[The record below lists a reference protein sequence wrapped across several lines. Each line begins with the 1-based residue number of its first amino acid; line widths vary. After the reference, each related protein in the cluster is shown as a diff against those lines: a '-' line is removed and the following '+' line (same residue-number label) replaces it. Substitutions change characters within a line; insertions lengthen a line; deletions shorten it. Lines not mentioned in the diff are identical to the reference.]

1 MTAPVE
7 HIVQITSLAY
17 GGKGVGRIGGKVV
30 FVPYTAPGDEA
41 RVEIIEEKKGFS
53 EGALKG
59 LVTPSPLRQ
68 APCCGLYGVCGG
80 CTLQHIGYAHQLEWK
95 QKILEDSLK
104 RIGGI
109 EDIPFDP
116 PAGSPEVFNYRSRA
130 RFQVNGGNWGFF
142 ETRSHRVVQVDD
154 CPLLDP
160 AINSAFAW
168 IKGIFSSGRPGKAP
182 PIYAIDIGSDE
193 AVEKAVAA
201 FHVTEETGYPW
212 EDLLGEAGR
221 LKGLEV
227 WVGRPF
233 SREKGERVFSRGDV
247 LLNYEACGI
256 RYGAGI
262 SIFSQVNRPQ
272 NRALLERVVEYAALE
287 GNELAVDLFSGAG
300 NLTLPIARRARD
312 TVGVEYSPEACAQA
326 SGNAALNSIGGV
338 SFIASQAVAWLER
351 NAKPLEKDGVDV
363 VVLDP
368 PRGGELSAARVLSL
382 LRPKKIIY
390 VSCSPPTLARDISLL
405 TGRGYRVA
413 RAGLFDMFPQTFHI
427 ESVIR
432 LDLQGRPH

>member
-17 GGKGVGRIGGKVV
+17 GGKGVGRIDGKVV
-30 FVPYTAPGDEA
+30 FVPYTAPGDSA
-41 RVEIIEEKKGFS
+41 LVEIIEEKKGFS

-59 LVTPSPLRQ
+59 LVTHSPLRQ
-68 APCCGLYGVCGG
+68 APSCALYGVCGG
-80 CTLQHIGYAHQLEWK
+80 CTLQHIGYAAQIEWK
-95 QKILEDSLK
+95 QKILADSLK

-109 EDIPFDP
+109 GDIPFDP

-130 RFQVNGGNWGFF
+130 RFQVDGGRWGFF
-142 ETRSHRVVQVDD
+142 ETRSHRVVPMDA

-160 AINSAFAW
+160 VINRALARL
-168 IKGIFSSGRPGKAP
+168 KDIFSSGRHGKAP
-182 PIYAIDIGSDE
+182 PIFAVDIGSDE

-212 EDLLGEAGR
+212 EDLLGTAGP

-227 WVGRPF
+227 WAGRPF
-233 SREKGERVFSRGDV
+233 RREKGERVFSSGDV
-247 LLNYEACGI
+247 LLNYEALGI

-262 SIFSQVNRPQ
+262 SVFSQVNRPQ
-272 NRALLERVVEYAALE
+272 NRALIERVVEYSALE
-287 GNELAVDLFSGAG
+287 GDERVVDLFSGAG
-300 NLTLPIARRARD
+300 NLTLPLARRARD
-312 TVGVEYSPEACAQA
+312 TVGVEYSAEACAQA
-326 SGNAALNSIGGV
+326 CDNAAFNSVGAVG
-338 SFIASQAVAWLER
+338 FISSQSVAWLER

-368 PRGGELSAARVLSL
+368 PRGGELSAARALSL

-427 ESVIR
+427 ESVVR

>member
-1 MTAPVE
+1 ME

-68 APCCGLYGVCGG
+68 APSCGLYGVCGG

-130 RFQVNGGNWGFF
+130 RFQVEGGRWGFF
-142 ETRSHRVVQVDD
+142 EPRSHRVAPMDD

-160 AINSAFAW
+160 VINDVFAR
-168 IKGIFSSGRPGKAP
+168 IKSIFSSGKAGKAP
-182 PIYAIDIGSDE
+182 PVFAVDIGSDE
-193 AVEKAVAA
+193 AGDKAVAA

-212 EDLLGEAGR
+212 EGLLGEAGR

-227 WVGRPF
+227 WAGRPF
-233 SREKGERVFSRGDV
+233 RREKGERVLSLGDV
-247 LLNYEACGI
+247 LLNYEASGI

-262 SIFSQVNRPQ
+262 SVFSQVNRPQ
-272 NRALLERVVEYAALE
+272 NRALMERVVEYSALE
-287 GNELAVDLFSGAG
+287 GNERVLDLFSGAG
-300 NLTLPIARRARD
+300 NLTLPIARRAGD
-312 TVGVEYSPEACAQA
+312 TVGVEDSPEACVQA
-326 SGNAALNSIGGV
+326 SGNAALNSIVRVG
-338 SFIASQAVAWLER
+338 FIASQAVEWLER
-351 NAKPLEKDGVDV
+351 NAKTLEKDGFDV

-368 PRGGELSAARVLSL
+368 PRGGELSAARALSL

-405 TGRGYRVA
+405 AGRGYRVA

>member
-1 MTAPVE
+1 VE

-17 GGKGVGRIGGKVV
+17 GGKGVGRAGGKVV

-41 RVEIIEEKKGFS
+41 RIEIVEEKKGFS

-68 APCCGLYGVCGG
+68 APFCGLFGICGG
-80 CTLQHIGYAHQLEWK
+80 CALQHMRYGHQLEWK
-95 QKILEDSLK
+95 QKILEDTLG

-109 EDIPFDP
+109 KDIPFDP
-116 PAGSPEVFNYRSRA
+116 PQGSPEVFNYRSRA
-130 RFQVNGGNWGFF
+130 RFQVNGRRWGFF
-142 ETRSHRVVQVDD
+142 ESGSHRVASLEE

-160 AINSAFAW
+160 VINDAFAR
-168 IKGIFSSGRPGKAP
+168 IKDIFLSGRLGKAP
-182 PIYAIDIGSDE
+182 PLFAIDIGADE
-193 AVEKAVAA
+193 AGGMAVAA
-201 FHVTEETGYPW
+201 FHIAENQAFPW
-212 EDLLGEAGR
+212 EGLLGGAGP

-233 SREKGERVFSRGDV
+233 KRDKGKRVFSCGDV
-247 LLNYEACGI
+247 KLDYEAGGI

-262 SIFSQVNRPQ
+262 SVFSQVNRLQ
-272 NRALLERVVEYAALE
+272 NRALIDRVVDCA
-287 GNELAVDLFSGAG
+287 ELKGAELVVDLFSGVG
-300 NLTLPIARRARD
+300 NLALPLARLAGK
-312 TVGVEYSPEACAQA
+312 TIGVEYSSSACAQA
-326 SGNAALNSIGGV
+326 EENAALNSIEGV
-338 SFIASQAVAWLER
+338 SFIASPALPWMER
-351 NAKPLEKDGVDV
+351 NVNTLEKGGVDV

-368 PRGGELSAARVLSL
+368 PRGGEPGADRAFSI

-390 VSCSPPTLARDISLL
+390 VSCSPPTLARDVSLL

-427 ESVIR
+427 ESVVR
-432 LDLQGRPH
+432 LDLQERRY